1 MFVVHFK
8 WSLASA
14 ILPRLCLT
22 AFTFAQPFLIER
34 VIKYITD
41 IDSANSNKVGYGL
54 IGAYCLVYTGIGVR
68 RYSTLMIYVTAN
80 LAFRFPPRISSIKH
94 TVSVPSFSRLLKTC
108 VEMNLTSYKLITM
121 IRGNLVNLIYQ
132 RTLELSSI
140 SVDQSVATTLMS
152 ADVERIGTGLRQ
164 MHDVWAGLIEI
175 GLAMWLLATQ
185 LGVAAVAAGIVSLG
199 RFFGKLFHRYQ
210 D

>member
-1 MFVVHFK
+1 
-8 WSLASA
+8 
-14 ILPRLCLT
+14 
-22 AFTFAQPFLIER
+22 
-34 VIKYITD
+34 
-41 IDSANSNKVGYGL
+41 
-54 IGAYCLVYTGIGVR
+54 
-68 RYSTLMIYVTAN
+68 
-80 LAFRFPPRISSIKH
+80 
-94 TVSVPSFSRLLKTC
+94 
-108 VEMNLTSYKLITM
+108 MNLMSYKVITM

-132 RTLELSSI
+132 RTLDLSSI

-199 RFFGKLFHRYQ
+199 TSFGKLFHRYR